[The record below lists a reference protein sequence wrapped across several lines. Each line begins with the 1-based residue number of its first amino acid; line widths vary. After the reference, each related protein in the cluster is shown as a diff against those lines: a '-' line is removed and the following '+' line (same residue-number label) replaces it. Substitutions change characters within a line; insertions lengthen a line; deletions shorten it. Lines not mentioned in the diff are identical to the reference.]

1 MEAHVGYGFD
11 LSSPISGRVMERY
24 AEVGISIELNTS
36 SNVYIGQ
43 ISSRAD
49 HPIFRRVPLND
60 KDLNDIGKYNQVDLR
75 KRCLSVT
82 TNKISSFVVEPQ
94 KISAYLSFRLIF
106 CGKTAAKLLI
116 LVFSSFT
123 FRATLRLP
131 VNTYSYAKI
140 LEALQ
145 WLRLLQLSPSLD
157 SARGRKVSRA
167 FFRLSA
173 WIKPAV
179 VMGQSCRC
187 HVRRVGYEV
196 LI

>member
-1 MEAHVGYGFD
+1 
-11 LSSPISGRVMERY
+11 MERY

-116 LVFSSFT
+116 LVFYSFT
-123 FRATLRLP
+123 FRATLRTLTAMRKFWKRYNGYVFYNSPRVWIQP
-131 VNTYSYAKI
+131 VA
-140 LEALQ
+140 
-145 WLRLLQLSPSLD
+145 
-157 SARGRKVSRA
+157 ARFHGL
-167 FFRLSA
+167 FF
-173 WIKPAV
+173 
-179 VMGQSCRC
+179 GCR
-187 HVRRVGYEV
+187 HG
-196 LI
+196 